1 MSGAGQ
7 VNINGHDNTL
17 QIKNVAYND
26 SGSYVCMATSI
37 LGKAQKTVKL
47 TVEGDA
53 DNGNTW
59 CRASFIGKQSYTLR
73 VTADSPSFLPENRE
87 LPLPLK
93 IFQPS
98 PPPSSLPGDKQTPV
112 ISSLQSVYI
121 INL

>member
-7 VNINGHDNTL
+7 GNMNGHENKL

-53 DNGNTW
+53 DNGNT
-59 CRASFIGKQSYTLR
+59 
-73 VTADSPSFLPENRE
+73 
-87 LPLPLK
+87 
-93 IFQPS
+93 
-98 PPPSSLPGDKQTPV
+98 
-112 ISSLQSVYI
+112 
-121 INL
+121 

>member
-1 MSGAGQ
+1 MSGVGQ
-7 VNINGHDNTL
+7 VNMNGHDNKL

-26 SGSYVCMATSI
+26 SGSYVCVATSI

-59 CRASFIGKQSYTLR
+59 CRASSIGKQSYTPL

-87 LPLPLK
+87 LPLK